1 MKLRNHFKM
10 FFWPVRI
17 PFLLSDMGS
26 LTALDYHKKTAAYF
40 QQQQQAWNFFSTHHF
55 REEQL
60 KEFKTGLLK
69 NSYRFTETAETGLYE
84 KVKTAKEKLELSLP
98 VILYQAEHTAEMGAG
113 IVYLNN
119 EAHIV
124 FSGNIIQ
131 HLSEEELLAVIG
143 HELSH
148 IHLYTQQNGEVEIA
162 DRMVTAIANH
172 HGTTPAHYET
182 ARLFRLY
189 TEIFCDRGAYRVTGS
204 YAPIISSL
212 VKLSTG
218 LSAVHADSYIQQA
231 EEIFSADAQTKT
243 SGLSHPENFIR
254 ARAVWLWHSRP
265 NEADAIIK
273 QMIEGHTSIE
283 ELDLFKQQEITR
295 LTEQLVQLILQ
306 PEWMKTPNTLALAKQ
321 YFDQF
326 TPKVPAE
333 TAAIAAQTDQ
343 LHSNLRDYLA
353 YVLYDF
359 ATNDKQ
365 LEDVPMGYCFY
376 MADELNMAQSFAAT
390 VKKEKKLTDKKLAAL
405 KNQTLAEYQNTV
417 NKL

>member
-1 MKLRNHFKM
+1 M
-10 FFWPVRI
+10 FFWPGRI
-17 PFLLSDMGS
+17 PFLLSNMGS

-40 QQQQQAWNFFSTHHF
+40 QQQQQAWSFFSTHHL

-60 KEFKTGLLK
+60 KDFKTGLLK
-69 NSYRFTETAETGLYE
+69 NSYRFTEAAETGLYE

-113 IVYLNN
+113 IAYLDN

-131 HLSEEELLAVIG
+131 HLSGEELLAVIG

-148 IHLYTQQNGEVEIA
+148 VHLYTQQNGEVEVA
-162 DRMVTAIANH
+162 DRMVSAIANH

-189 TEIFCDRGAYRVTGS
+189 TEIFCDRGAYMVTGH

-218 LSAVHADSYIQQA
+218 LNTVNADSYIQQA
-231 EEIFSADAQTKT
+231 EDIFSADAQTKT
-243 SGLSHPENFIR
+243 SGISHPENFIR
-254 ARAVWLWHSRP
+254 ARAIWFWHSRQ
-265 NEADAIIK
+265 NEADTLTR

-283 ELDLFKQQEITR
+283 DLDLFKQQEITQ

-321 YFDQF
+321 YFNHF
-326 TPKVPAE
+326 SPNVPAG
-333 TAAIAAQTDQ
+333 TGTIAAQVQQ
-343 LHSNLRDYLA
+343 LHNNLQDYLA

-376 MADELNMAQSFAAT
+376 IADELNMSRSFAAT
-390 VKKEKKLTDKKLAAL
+390 VKKEKKLTDKKLQSL
-405 KNQTLAEYQNTV
+405 KKQTLAEYQNTV